1 MVEQVGLGVLTDG
14 AIIGESLARP
24 WFMLADGGWEGIA
37 TSPYLLFIAIGV
49 LFYLLILRPERRRQ
63 GSQRQ
68 MLDAMKKN
76 DRVVTIG
83 GIKGTVISV
92 NREADEVV
100 IRVDD
105 NAKLR
110 LTVGAIARIEGE
122 DAKKSEGA

>member
-1 MVEQVGLGVLTDG
+1 MEQAGLSVLSDG
-14 AIIGESLARP
+14 AILGEVLARP
-24 WFMLADGGWEGIA
+24 WLLLAEGWEGIL
-37 TSPYLLFIAIGV
+37 TNPFLPLVFIGLFLYLLV
-49 LFYLLILRPERRRQ
+49 LRPERRRQ
-63 GSQRQ
+63 GTHRQ

-100 IRVDD
+100 LRVDD

-110 LTVGAIARIEGE
+110 MTVGAIARIEGE
-122 DAKKSEGA
+122 DTKKGEGA